1 MKIKKKEVAITL
13 GLMCLLLAF
22 GISMQLKTTKSLV
35 STAGNTSHKE
45 DRLRDEVLKWK
56 EQYDSK
62 YEELEKIEE
71 DLEKE
76 RKVSLSSDDSFV
88 EKQNELKK
96 INTYLGL
103 TDVTGEGMTITLKDS
118 TKSTLD
124 PAKGLVHNTD
134 LLAVV
139 NELKN
144 TGAEAIS
151 INGQRIVPNTSIN
164 CVGAVIQ
171 VNDEIVGSPFVIKA
185 IGDPNRL
192 NNVMR
197 IGGFIEILQDAGIN
211 VEAKKND
218 NLKIDKYTGVLNK
231 KAVEVAK

>member
-45 DRLRDEVLKWK
+45 DRLRDEVLRWK
-56 EQYDSK
+56 EQYDHI
-62 YEELEKIEE
+62 YEELEQAELN
-71 DLEKE
+71 LEKE
-76 RKVSLSSDDSFV
+76 RQVSLSSDDSSV
-88 EKQNELKK
+88 EKQEQLKK

-103 TDVTGEGMTITLKDS
+103 TDVTGEGITITLKDS
-118 TKSTLD
+118 TTTTISAAT
-124 PAKGLVHNTD
+124 GLVHNTD

-151 INGQRIVPNTSIN
+151 INGQRIVPTTSIN
-164 CVGAVIQ
+164 CVGTVIQ

-185 IGDPNRL
+185 IGDANRI
-192 NNVMR
+192 NDVMR
-197 IGGFIEILQDAGIN
+197 PGGFIEVLQKDGIS
-211 VEAKKND
+211 VEAKKSD
-218 NLKIDKYTGVLNK
+218 NLKIDKYNGVLTK
-231 KAVEVAK
+231 KTIEVAK

>member
-1 MKIKKKEVAITL
+1 MKIKKKEVAVTL
-13 GLMCLLLAF
+13 GMMCLLLAF

-35 STAGNTSHKE
+35 STAGSTSHKE
-45 DRLRDEVLKWK
+45 DRLRDEVLKMK
-56 EQYDSK
+56 EQYDHI
-62 YEELEKIEE
+62 YEDLEQAEAS
-71 DLEKE
+71 LEKE
-76 RKVSLSSDDSFV
+76 RQVSISSDDDYV
-88 EKQNELKK
+88 EKQSELKK

-151 INGQRIVPNTSIN
+151 INGQRIVPTTSIN
-164 CVGAVIQ
+164 CVGTVIQ

-185 IGDPNRL
+185 IGDPNRI
-192 NNVMR
+192 NDVMR
-197 IGGFIEILQDAGIN
+197 IGGFIECLQIDGIS
-211 VEAKKND
+211 VEAKKSD
-218 NLKIDKYTGVLNK
+218 NLKIDKYNGVLNK
-231 KAVEVAK
+231 KTIEVAK

>member
-45 DRLRDEVLKWK
+45 DRLRDEVLRRK
-56 EQYDSK
+56 EQYDHI
-62 YEELEKIEE
+62 YEELERTQTS
-71 DLEKE
+71 LEKE
-76 RKVSLSSDDSFV
+76 RQVSLSSDDDFV

-103 TDVTGEGMTITLKDS
+103 TDVTGEGITITLKDS
-118 TKSTLD
+118 TKSTIT
-124 PAKGLVHNTD
+124 AATGLVHNTD

-139 NELKN
+139 HELKN

-151 INGQRIVPNTSIN
+151 INGQRIVPTTSIN
-164 CVGAVIQ
+164 CVGTVIQ

-185 IGDPNRL
+185 IGDPNRV
-192 NNVMR
+192 NDVMR
-197 IGGFIEILQDAGIN
+197 PGGFIEVLQKAGIS
-211 VEAKKND
+211 VEAKKSD
-218 NLKIDKYTGVLNK
+218 NLKIDKYNGVLNK
-231 KAVEVAK
+231 KTIEVAK